1 MIFGLFDCI
10 ILSIIFILNIV
21 VWKYNIIKKRNWIL
35 YLIAFLLFGWV
46 IPFFAVYFEVQKAI
60 KGQPLVDNFTLLSAY
75 FRFPIWWF
83 IGTFE
88 LILLKTF
95 IRK

>member
-10 ILSIIFILNIV
+10 ILSIIFILNMV
-21 VWKYNIIKKRNWIL
+21 DWKYNIIKKRNWTL

-60 KGQPLVDNFTLLSAY
+60 KGQPWL
-75 FRFPIWWF
+75 I
-83 IGTFE
+83 
-88 LILLKTF
+88 ILLF
-95 IRK
+95 YPLISDFQFGGSS